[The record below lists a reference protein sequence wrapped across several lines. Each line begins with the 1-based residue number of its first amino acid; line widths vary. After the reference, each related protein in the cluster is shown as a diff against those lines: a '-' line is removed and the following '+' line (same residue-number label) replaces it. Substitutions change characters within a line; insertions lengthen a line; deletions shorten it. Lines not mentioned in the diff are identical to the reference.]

1 MEVLGIAPGQ
11 QKLANKWRFSSLQ
24 AFASC
29 TAVQSL
35 GEEELCIMGESF
47 YLATV
52 YSPDSELTADHQFPR
67 PDQIRSDQSLSPV

>member
-1 MEVLGIAPGQ
+1 MYYG
-11 QKLANKWRFSSLQ
+11 R
-24 AFASC
+24 
-29 TAVQSL
+29 
-35 GEEELCIMGESF
+35 ESF

>member
-35 GEEELCIMGESF
+35 GEEELCIMGERVST
-47 YLATV
+47 LPLSTV
-52 YSPDSELTADHQFPR
+52 PT
-67 PDQIRSDQSLSPV
+67 QS